1 MGGWV
6 DGWMGSGVFVGVEI
20 CDVVFVDEGDLNG
33 VEGLCMEGSVLE
45 VEEAGSVALE
55 VLVVRDHDACDRGFL
70 VDLEEEV
77 HDGGGVCRVEVTG
90 RLVKKKNLWRV
101 CQRTGDGD
109 TLLLS
114 ARELRGEVVEPVTQ
128 ADPGEEHDGPLPP
141 LRLGQLSQE
150 RHGELDVFVGRHG
163 GEEVERLEHKPDL
176 LQPEL

>member
-33 VEGLCMEGSVLE
+33 VGGLCMEGSVLE

-55 VLVVRDHDACDRGFL
+55 VLVVRDYDACDRGFL

-77 HDGGGVCRVEVTG
+77 HDGDGVCRVEVSG
-90 RLVKKKNLWRV
+90 RLVEEEDLWRV
-101 CQRTGDGD
+101 CQSTSNGD
-109 TLLLS
+109 TLLLT

-128 ADPGEEHDGPLPP
+128 PHPREEHDGTLPM
-141 LRLGQLSQE
+141 
-150 RHGELDVFVGRHG
+150 
-163 GEEVERLEHKPDL
+163 
-176 LQPEL
+176 